1 MLASRVWDTDA
12 AQRHYLSHAER
23 LDRLDALANLLDSAL
38 LIPGTNIRIG
48 LDAAVGLIPGIGDII
63 TTATAL
69 YIVHEARQLGAPK
82 WLVARMI
89 GNVAVDGLVGAVP
102 LLGDVFDTLWRA
114 NRRNV
119 DLLRRHREWIRPSQ
133 TGALKVLA
141 AIVSAVKEAHAQPR
155 CTALHR
161 ARPRS
166 RERWQDTEP
175 NVRFWPQSACTVVGA
190 YDERADS
197 ILARSSR

>member
-1 MLASRVWDTDA
+1 MSASRVWDTDA

-38 LIPGTNIRIG
+38 LVPGTNIRIG

-119 DLLRRHREWIRPSQ
+119 DLLRRHIES
-133 TGALKVLA
+133 G
-141 AIVSAVKEAHAQPR
+141 SA
-155 CTALHR
+155 R
-161 ARPRS
+161 AKPA
-166 RERWQDTEP
+166 P
-175 NVRFWPQSACTVVGA
+175 LRFWQ
-190 YDERADS
+190 
-197 ILARSSR
+197 RS